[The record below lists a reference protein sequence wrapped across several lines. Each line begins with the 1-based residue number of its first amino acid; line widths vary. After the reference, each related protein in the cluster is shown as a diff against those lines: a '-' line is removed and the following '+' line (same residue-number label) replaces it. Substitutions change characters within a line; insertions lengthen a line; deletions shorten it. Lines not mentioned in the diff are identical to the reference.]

1 MSLKNKNSDFGP
13 KETNNSNQNLK
24 NAIETKL
31 NTSIF
36 SNLKYNKY
44 DPTPTRSLGGSRNP
58 SLSSTPAPDSSVGAF
73 SNAFSNAFNI

>member
-1 MSLKNKNSDFGP
+1 MSLKNRNSDFGL
-13 KETNNSNQNLK
+13 KATNNSDQNLK
-24 NAIETKL
+24 NTIETKL

-44 DPTPTRSLGGSRNP
+44 DPTPTRRLGGSRN
-58 SLSSTPAPDSSVGAF
+58 SLSPSTPAPDSSVGAF